1 MKNLWA
7 PWRMQYILGK
17 KPSYCIF
24 CAMPEENRDR
34 ENLILYRSENTYVI
48 MNRFPYNNGH
58 LMVLPYVHVSSLE
71 GLEPELMREMMELT
85 QYSVDCVT
93 KAFSPDGFNIG
104 INLGKMAGA
113 GIEEHLH
120 IHIVPRW
127 AGDVSF
133 MTVLDEIRVIPEH
146 VLDSYD
152 RLHPVFNK
160 NA

>member
-7 PWRMQYILGK
+7 PWRMQYILDK

-24 CAMPEENRDR
+24 CAMPREDRDR
-34 ENLILYRSENTYVI
+34 DNLILYRSENTYVI

-71 GLEPELMREMMELT
+71 ELEPELMREMMELT